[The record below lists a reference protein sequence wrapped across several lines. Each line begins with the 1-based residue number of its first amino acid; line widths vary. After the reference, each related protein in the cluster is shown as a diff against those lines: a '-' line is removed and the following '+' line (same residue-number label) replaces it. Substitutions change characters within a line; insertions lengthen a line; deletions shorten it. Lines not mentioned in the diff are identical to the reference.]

1 MVYLGARNGKVDT
14 KGWLEKTDASA
25 ADLTMRMIALGVK
38 RFLYTDISRDGAVIS
53 FDCEGVTTMVRTTR
67 KAILTTGGVSCMAEL
82 KQLQGT

>member
-38 RFLYTDISRDGAVIS
+38 RIPIH
-53 FDCEGVTTMVRTTR
+53 
-67 KAILTTGGVSCMAEL
+67 
-82 KQLQGT
+82 